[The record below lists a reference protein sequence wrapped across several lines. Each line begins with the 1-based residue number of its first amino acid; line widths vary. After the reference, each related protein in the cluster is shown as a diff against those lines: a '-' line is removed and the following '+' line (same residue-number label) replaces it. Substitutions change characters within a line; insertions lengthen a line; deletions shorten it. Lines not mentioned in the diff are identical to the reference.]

1 MPDPIATVRGGPW
14 TVTGDEPFTRDGL
27 RALYHAIARSPQGHG
42 AGFVRGTKRWARA
55 TSLLRNAGLVRY
67 RAGFGWEVTNGEM

>member
-1 MPDPIATVRGGPW
+1 MPDPIANVRGGPW
-14 TVTGDEPFTRDGL
+14 TVKGCESFTRDDL
-27 RALYHAIARSPQGHG
+27 RNLYHAIARSPQGHG

-67 RAGFGWEVTNGEM
+67 RAGFGWEVTNG